1 MAAPAPGER
10 QVDER
15 KPARANGQSHGEAL
29 GEIARVEAIG
39 ALRHLTLLEEEI
51 RADGSPDGVLDAL
64 LERSGRSAE
73 PVVVVGSQKTLSV
86 EIGPPSVG

>member
-1 MAAPAPGER
+1 
-10 QVDER
+10 
-15 KPARANGQSHGEAL
+15 
-29 GEIARVEAIG
+29 
-39 ALRHLTLLEEEI
+39 LRHLTLLEEEI